1 MVGMEKKKRK
11 NRRNNRREQL
21 GYLLQRERKC
31 QRIVQEKLAQK
42 LSLTQEKI
50 SKIESG
56 TRRLDTTE
64 LMKYCEALNITPSM
78 IGAKIETYFFSQGL
92 LPRPIIKSLDESNTT
107 KKIRLDVQW
116 CDTNFEAAISDKV
129 FEATALAA
137 KTFEELKKEAHE
149 TLRLYVE
156 GMIEDVKE
164 VPRWLR
170 DGDYELEYNFL
181 DAHSLLKAYSPYV
194 SLAAISRVSGINQS
208 QLSLYANGKKVA
220 RPYQIQL
227 IKDAIHKIGKELMA
241 VVLCKGR
248 SLFEY

>member
-11 NRRNNRREQL
+11 NRKNNRREQL

-31 QRIVQEKLAQK
+31 KRIVQEKLAQE

-78 IGAKIETYFFSQGL
+78 LGAKIETYFFSQGL
-92 LPRPIIKSLDESNTT
+92 LSRPKIKSLDESNIT

-116 CDTNFEAAISDKV
+116 RGTNFEATISDKV
-129 FEATALAA
+129 FEAKVLTA
-137 KTFEELKKEAHE
+137 KTFEELKKAALE
-149 TLRLYVE
+149 YVE

-220 RPYQIQL
+220 RPYQIKL
-227 IKDAIHKIGKELMA
+227 IKEAIRKIGEELMSA
-241 VVLCKGR
+241 VV
-248 SLFEY
+248 